1 MVLIHSWLPSTLI
14 PSLFHTDTSGS
25 VGDELIPLNTIST
38 VITALISGV
47 GGFSC
52 ILLLAVICY
61 CVIMLKKTLNKE
73 SKVSRNM
80 AAVSKQEE
88 QGPHYEEIPMQNY
101 PIYHTIA

>member
-1 MVLIHSWLPSTLI
+1 M
-14 PSLFHTDTSGS
+14 
-25 VGDELIPLNTIST
+25 GDELIPLNSIST

-52 ILLLAVICY
+52 ILLLAAICY
-61 CVIMLKKTLNKE
+61 CVIMLSKKTLKKE
-73 SKVSRNM
+73 SKVSRHT

-101 PIYHTIA
+101 PI